1 MSSSYNCL
9 EGATAIRF
17 LEYVKN
23 HKLANCH
30 VTVCDINEDMLEECK
45 IKAANYDSSLIRW
58 VKADGVNAPFEN
70 DLFNAYSISFGL
82 RCCSDIDQMLKEAY
96 RILQPGGKFVCMDFS
111 KADNKLA
118 QGLVPQ

>member
-1 MSSSYNCL
+1 VTTNFIF
-9 EGATAIRF
+9 ATAIRF

-30 VTVCDINEDMLEECK
+30 VTVCDINDDMLEECK
-45 IKAANYDSSLIRW
+45 IKSANYDSSLIRW

-96 RILQPGGKFVCMDFS
+96 RILQSGGKFVCMDFS